1 MAANNVEI
9 AFRLLSGIKKD
20 FIRNLLWLHQ
30 QQQRQQN
37 TNQQQEQQNI
47 NQFTSS
53 APTVV
58 ISETSSRNA
67 FDETEENG
75 LDQQNIG

>member
-20 FIRNLLWLHQ
+20 FIRNLLWLQ
-30 QQQRQQN
+30 QQN

-47 NQFTSS
+47 KQFTSS

-67 FDETEENG
+67 FAETEENG